1 MATTPILSPGKPHGR
16 RSLVAAVH
24 VVAKT
29 ERLHFLSFLHCY
41 GEKSLSSEKI
51 VSASSFQPVT
61 DN

>member
-29 ERLHFLSFLHCY
+29 ERLHFLSCIVMERKVSPVRKL
-41 GEKSLSSEKI
+41 SLR
-51 VSASSFQPVT
+51 VAF
-61 DN
+61 NLL

>member
-1 MATTPILSPGKPHGR
+1 MGCSPCGCR
-16 RSLVAAVH
+16 ESDM
-24 VVAKT
+24 T
-29 ERLHFLSFLHCY
+29 ERLHFLSFLSFY